1 MKLNWNPF
9 DLRVY
14 TLLLVD
20 YLTTVAD
27 PKLKTMSILREHN
40 LALYREWTAQTS
52 WRRQAKI
59 MQTWRYTVSPCTHK
73 LKLK

>member
-14 TLLLVD
+14 KPLVVG

-27 PKLKTMSILREHN
+27 PKLKTMSSLREHN
-40 LALYREWTAQTS
+40 LTLYREWAAQAS
-52 WRRQAKI
+52 RKVQAKI
-59 MQTWRYTVSPCTHK
+59 MQTWRYTFSRLHA
-73 LKLK
+73 